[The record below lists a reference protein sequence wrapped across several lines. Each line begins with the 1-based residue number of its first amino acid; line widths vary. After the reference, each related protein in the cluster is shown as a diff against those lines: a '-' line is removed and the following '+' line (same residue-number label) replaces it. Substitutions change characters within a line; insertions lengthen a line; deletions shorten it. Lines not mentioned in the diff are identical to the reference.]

1 MQLDRQWFEDW
12 RPKRTDH
19 DAGINVLVRLPTLP
33 EVVGTQTG
41 IGRLQRFGYGHKE
54 PDRFRLVGLGKEV
67 VELADE
73 IHPIH
78 RSPTP
83 VLMIAAIQNNL
94 QLIPSRGEILVGSRH
109 YRQLRPAHPGSR
121 RLTEQSPPEW
131 CCTSYGNR
139 RLSLRGRGHVLPVHI
154 AASSPTFSQAA
165 RAVRSKPC

>member
-12 RPKRTDH
+12 RPRRTDH
-19 DAGINVLVRLPTLP
+19 DAGINVLVRLATLP

-94 QLIPSRGEILVGSRH
+94 QLIPIALTKVDPHLCSDNWPTNRFTANVLSAVCLCFSPSWGG
-109 YRQLRPAHPGSR
+109 G
-121 RLTEQSPPEW
+121 RL
-131 CCTSYGNR
+131 
-139 RLSLRGRGHVLPVHI
+139 
-154 AASSPTFSQAA
+154 
-165 RAVRSKPC
+165 